1 MSGEID
7 ELIIA
12 INTKASD
19 ATLLAVT
26 SDVYFSH
33 VPGTKTMPW
42 IVYDIIATTPV
53 REFNTSG
60 DWQEALVQFSMFD
73 DSADSATINQ
83 MFSDLNVVFDRQ
95 TLTYDTKSH
104 ISCARE
110 GSTGPMWFQE
120 DDGVWQMTADYRI
133 RWQ

>member
-1 MSGEID
+1 MPGDID

-33 VPGTKTMPW
+33 VPGDKTLPW
-42 IVYDIIATTPV
+42 ITFDLISETPV
-53 REFNTSG
+53 RTFNENG
-60 DWQEALVQFSMFD
+60 DWQEAIVQFSLYD
-73 DSADSATINQ
+73 DSDDSSTINQ
-83 MFSDLNVVFDRQ
+83 MYSDLNVVFDRA
-95 TLTYDTKSH
+95 TLTYDSKTH

-110 GSTGPMWFQE
+110 GSTGPTWFGE
-120 DDGVWQMTADYRI
+120 DRVWQMTADFRI